1 MVHLCPYLRKVRVI
15 LCISMQ
21 WRLHLESEDS
31 YALMEAIAYP
41 TIVQRK
47 YRVIHCIAM
56 QKDI

>member
-1 MVHLCPYLRKVRVI
+1 MVI

-21 WRLHLESEDS
+21 WRLHLESENF
-31 YALMEAIAYP
+31 YALMEAILYH

-47 YRVIHCIAM
+47 YKVIQCIAM